1 MKKIP
6 YLFLIVACFV
16 GVLAA
21 LQVDRYF
28 DRRAAGLSNGDVV
41 LGSTA
46 QLIPAAY
53 EQDPAGSVDF
63 RAAAKRVIPSVV
75 SVNQYRRLATMDP
88 WGTADPDTQGR
99 LTETGSGSGV
109 IISDQGYIVTN
120 NHVVSDPQSGRVVDQ
135 VRVTLD
141 DKRTLIAK
149 VVGTDPRSDLAV
161 LKIDAPNLTPI
172 ALGDST
178 KIDVGQWVLAVG
190 NPLGFT
196 NTVSVGVVSSLN
208 RSLSIQGHPLINGI
222 QTDAA
227 INPGNSGGALT
238 DASGRLIGINSAI
251 ASTTRASIGIGFA
264 IPVNR
269 VKDIVQ
275 DIIKI
280 GHPRY
285 AGLGITYDPRWDG
298 ILADPRA
305 RSEIAQQ
312 TGGDPP
318 AKGVIVG
325 RVAPGS
331 VAEKAGMKTYD
342 VLMAIDGRDI
352 EDSLSL
358 NQALTDKKPGDKAS
372 IKFWSRGNVKTA
384 DVTLQEVGSE

>member
-6 YLFLIVACFV
+6 YLFLIVACFI

-21 LQVDRYF
+21 LQIDHF
-28 DRRAAGLSNGDVV
+28 LAGRAAGLSNGDVV

-46 QLIPAAY
+46 RILPTAF
-53 EQDPAGSVDF
+53 EQEVGSVDF

-75 SVNQYRRLATMDP
+75 SVNQYRRLTTNMWGDAQQDP
-88 WGTADPDTQGR
+88 QGQ

-109 IISDQGYIVTN
+109 IVSDQGYIVTN
-120 NHVVSDPQSGRVVDQ
+120 NHVVADPQSGSVVDQ
-135 VRVTLD
+135 VRVTLE
-141 DKRTLIAK
+141 DKRTFIAK
-149 VVGTDPRSDLAV
+149 VVGNDPRSDLAV
-161 LKIDAPNLTPI
+161 LKIDALNLSPI
-172 ALGDST
+172 ALGDSS

-238 DASGRLIGINSAI
+238 DSSGRLIGINSAI

-269 VKDIVQ
+269 VKEIVQ

-280 GHPRY
+280 GHARY
-285 AGLGITYDPRWDG
+285 AGLGIVLDPRDG
-298 ILADPRA
+298 ILADPQARA
-305 RSEIAQQ
+305 ELAQL
-312 TGGDPP
+312 TGADNPP
-318 AKGVIVG
+318 TKGVLVRRVG
-325 RVAPGS
+325 PGS
-331 VAEKAGMKTYD
+331 VGEKIGMREWD
-342 VLMAIDGRDI
+342 VVMAIDNRDI
-352 EDSLSL
+352 EDSLVL
-358 NQALTDKKPGDKAS
+358 NQVLGDKKPGDKATV
-372 IKFWSRGNVKTA
+372 KFWSRGKIRSEE
-384 DVTLQEVGSE
+384 VTLQEVGTQ